1 MRAQFFDGFDFA
13 KFKLSIVAIEHVD
26 KFFTIEDFGLHP
38 IMYNEACL
46 RGYTCIFG
54 FNDEKKLALHKLLTN
69 NNGMEP
75 PAIDGIK
82 PVPFN
87 SPAGDLKYDL
97 DHAMDYTGSIL
108 IANGF
113 IDKYFVP
120 FGFQLPHAFRKVYE
134 LTFDRGLFVKVTD
147 HSGDAQR
154 LRNEYQE
161 PVPAKQK
168 LKMKLGGLMGKHEE
182 YGFDDETIA
191 EYMDLS
197 YDVKYMFDDRY
208 LDK

>member
-13 KFKLSIVAIEHVD
+13 DFKLSIVAVEHVED
-26 KFFTIEDFGLHP
+26 FFNIEEFGLHP

-46 RGYTCIFG
+46 RGYTAIFG
-54 FNDEKKLALHKLLTN
+54 FNDEKMLTLHKLLTN

-75 PAIDGIK
+75 PAIDGVK

-97 DHAMDYTGSIL
+97 NHVMDYSGSIL

-134 LTFDRGLFVKVTD
+134 LTFRHGLFVRVEDK
-147 HSGDAQR
+147 SEAAR
-154 LRNEYQE
+154 MLRIE
-161 PVPAKQK
+161 
-168 LKMKLGGLMGKHEE
+168 
-182 YGFDDETIA
+182 
-191 EYMDLS
+191 
-197 YDVKYMFDDRY
+197 
-208 LDK
+208 

>member
-1 MRAQFFDGFDFA
+1 MRAQFFDGFDFD
-13 KFKLSIVAIEHVD
+13 KFKLSIVAVEQVKD
-26 KFFTIEDFGLHP
+26 FFNIEDFGLHP

-54 FNDEKKLALHKLLTN
+54 FNDEKMLTLHKLLTN

-75 PAIDGIK
+75 PAIDGVK
-82 PVPFN
+82 PEIFN
-87 SPAGDLKYDL
+87 SPAGNLKYDL
-97 DHAMDYTGSIL
+97 DHVMHYNGSIL

-134 LTFDRGLFVKVTD
+134 LTFDDGLFVKVTD
-147 HSGDAQR
+147 KSEAAQK
-154 LRNEYQE
+154 LRIEYQE
-161 PVPAKQK
+161 PVPPKKK
-168 LKMKLGGLMGKHEE
+168 LQMKLGSVMRKNEE

-191 EYMDLS
+191 SYMDLS
-197 YDVKYMFDDRY
+197 YDAKYMFDD
-208 LDK
+208 K